1 MYLSNLANHFF
12 RIETKNSRNN
22 IIIRIL
28 VGGVFIWEGIIKFL
42 YLNQGIGRFTKLG
55 FSNPEMTAAF
65 IGGLEIIGGTMLVLG
80 ILTKPLSI
88 VFFIE
93 MLVAMY
99 LTKLPLFFGTSPLAP
114 PQAPPILGIW
124 AVLHEIRSEYSQA
137 LGCLFLYLSGPGRFS
152 LDFILNQKTLNG
164 TIE

>member
-1 MYLSNLANHFF
+1 MYLSNFVDHFF
-12 RIETKNSRNN
+12 RIEDKGGTNI

-42 YLNQGIGRFTKLG
+42 YINQGIGRFTKLG
-55 FSNPEMTAAF
+55 FSHPEMTASF
-65 IGGLEIIGGTMLVLG
+65 IGGLEILGGIMLVLG
-80 ILTKPLSI
+80 ILTKPLSF
-88 VFFIE
+88 VFVIE

-99 LTKLPLFFGTSPLAP
+99 LTKLPLFFGTSPLPP

-137 LGCLFLYLSGPGRFS
+137 LGCLFLYLSGAGRFS
-152 LDFILNQKTLNG
+152 LDFILNRRMING
-164 TIE
+164 